1 MGRAISLSTN
11 ARAGV
16 GEVEIV
22 VGDSRKALREF
33 SGGTFQA
40 CITSPPY
47 WGLRDYGIE
56 GQIGAE
62 PTLGLYL
69 ENVVEIFRQVRRVLR
84 DDGTL
89 WLNIG
94 DSYTSGNRGWRDPDK
109 KNPARGEYLVNRVAM
124 CGDCHTPR
132 GPKGGLDRERPFQ
145 GAALRFGPSDP
156 SDRAGFAR
164 CAPAIAGMRFWT
176 KAQSIRFLETGLT
189 PGGAYAKPLMPRFRL
204 ARGDAAAMVAYLRS
218 LSPASSEPCAASAKE
233 AAKQD

>member
-1 MGRAISLSTN
+1 MSRAVSLSTN
-11 ARAGV
+11 AGAGV

-22 VGDSRKALREF
+22 VGDSRKALGEF

-109 KNPARGEYLVNRVAM
+109 KNPARGMSYRPSN
-124 CGDCHTPR
+124 
-132 GPKGGLDRERPFQ
+132 PKGLKDKELIGIP
-145 GAALRFGPSDP
+145 
-156 SDRAGFAR
+156 
-164 CAPAIAGMRFWT
+164 W
-176 KAQSIRFLETGLT
+176 
-189 PGGAYAKPLMPRFRL
+189 RL
-204 ARGDAAAMVAYLRS
+204 ALALQADGWYLRS
-218 LSPASSEPCAASAKE
+218 
-233 AAKQD
+233 DVF